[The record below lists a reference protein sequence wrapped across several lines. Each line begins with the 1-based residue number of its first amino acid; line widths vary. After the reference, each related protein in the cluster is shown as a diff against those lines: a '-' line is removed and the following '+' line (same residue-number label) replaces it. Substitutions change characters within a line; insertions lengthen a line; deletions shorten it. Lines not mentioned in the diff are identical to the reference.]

1 MDCDQLL
8 YLMFCWNFAVYLPDT
23 QDVIMLKADNI
34 VTYRQFLAAAG
45 LTWCLFGILIGRFF
59 QIQILEY
66 DWYSQKANSNRIRK
80 VTTTAPRGLI
90 LDRNGQILVD
100 NFPTYVLTAIPWEL
114 SDKGEKFEFIS
125 TVIGLDS
132 NTVSKSYK
140 KYYRGRFNPTRLA
153 KDLTFDQVS
162 RLEESRINLQGVYYE
177 NFPERYF
184 PSRIRGSHIFGIVKE
199 VDRDV
204 RNSLRNKEEYE
215 LGDMIGWSGIEKRYE
230 NYLKGERGIIFYE
243 VDAFGR
249 ELGYVKDL
257 EPTDPEPGLNIITTL
272 DLDIQYFIEGI
283 MKNRKGVIL
292 VGLGDS
298 GEILGAV
305 SAPDFDPELFTGLIL
320 ETTWNEIRNNPEK
333 PLLNRFLQG
342 MYPPGSIVK
351 SVTQAALLE
360 KTDFDP
366 NTLFHCDGSYQFG
379 DRLFGCWWQE
389 GHGELDLTGAMVNS
403 CDIYFYKAVQY
414 LELDQLAEM
423 FIEFGFGEATQ
434 IDIPGEVYGLVPDK
448 DYMNERHGRYNWSK
462 GALLN
467 ICIGQGEVLVTP
479 IQVLNYLNL
488 LATRGNA
495 YRPHLVM
502 IDEPPANEIPTLK
515 DETWDRI
522 ISDMRLVITDE
533 NGTGKNAEPDIPGML
548 VYGKTGTAENAHGES
563 HAWFIGWAEYADQ
576 KYSVVILLE
585 NAGSGGKV
593 AAPIAKMIFNEIYKS
608 DKLVYK

>member
-1 MDCDQLL
+1 
-8 YLMFCWNFAVYLPDT
+8 
-23 QDVIMLKADNI
+23 MLKADNI

-360 KTDFDP
+360 KADFDP
-366 NTLFHCDGSYQFG
+366 NTFFLCDGSYQFG

-389 GHGELDLTGAMVNS
+389 GHGELNLTGAMVNS

-448 DYMNERHGRYNWSK
+448 DYMNEKHGRYNWSK

-502 IDEPPANEIPTLK
+502 VDEPPVNEIPTLK

-522 ISDMRLVITDE
+522 ISDMRLIITDE

>member
-1 MDCDQLL
+1 
-8 YLMFCWNFAVYLPDT
+8 
-23 QDVIMLKADNI
+23 MLKADNI

-257 EPTDPEPGLNIITTL
+257 EPTDPEPGMNIITTL

-360 KTDFDP
+360 KADFDP

-389 GHGELDLTGAMVNS
+389 GHGELNLTGAMVNS

-448 DYMNERHGRYNWSK
+448 DYMNKKHGRYNWSK

-502 IDEPPANEIPTLK
+502 VDEPPVNEIPTLK

-522 ISDMRLVITDE
+522 ISDMRLIITDE

>member
-230 NYLKGERGIIFYE
+230 NYLKGERGITFYE

-360 KTDFDP
+360 KADFDP
-366 NTLFHCDGSYQFG
+366 NTFFLCDGSYQFG

-448 DYMNERHGRYNWSK
+448 DYMNKKHGRYNWSK

-502 IDEPPANEIPTLK
+502 VDEPPVNEIPTLK

-522 ISDMRLVITDE
+522 ISDMRLIITDE

>member
-1 MDCDQLL
+1 
-8 YLMFCWNFAVYLPDT
+8 
-23 QDVIMLKADNI
+23 MLKADNI

-360 KTDFDP
+360 KADFDP
-366 NTLFHCDGSYQFG
+366 NTFFLCDGSYQFG

-448 DYMNERHGRYNWSK
+448 DYMNEKHGRYNWSK

-502 IDEPPANEIPTLK
+502 VDEPPVNEIPTLK

-522 ISDMRLVITDE
+522 ISDMRLIITDE

>member
-257 EPTDPEPGLNIITTL
+257 EPTDPEPGMNIITTL

-360 KTDFDP
+360 KADFDP

-448 DYMNERHGRYNWSK
+448 DYMNKKHGRYNWSK

-502 IDEPPANEIPTLK
+502 VDEPPVNEIPTLK

-522 ISDMRLVITDE
+522 ISDMRLIITDE

>member
-257 EPTDPEPGLNIITTL
+257 EPTDPEPGMNIITTL

-360 KTDFDP
+360 KADFDP

>member
-1 MDCDQLL
+1 
-8 YLMFCWNFAVYLPDT
+8 
-23 QDVIMLKADNI
+23 MLKADNI

-204 RNSLRNKEEYE
+204 RNSLSNKEEYE

-230 NYLKGERGIIFYE
+230 NYLKGERGITFYE

-257 EPTDPEPGLNIITTL
+257 DPTDPEPGMNIITTL

-351 SVTQAALLE
+351 SVTQAALIE
-360 KTDFDP
+360 KTGFDP
-366 NTLFHCDGSYQFG
+366 NTFFHCGGSYQFG

-423 FIEFGFGEATQ
+423 FVEFGFGEATQ
-434 IDIPGEVYGLVPDK
+434 IDIPGEVDGLVPDK
-448 DYMNERHGRYNWSK
+448 DYMNKRHGRYNWSK

-502 IDEPPANEIPTLK
+502 VDELPVNEIPTLK

-522 ISDMRLVITDE
+522 ISDMRLIITDE

>member
-1 MDCDQLL
+1 
-8 YLMFCWNFAVYLPDT
+8 
-23 QDVIMLKADNI
+23 MLKADNI

-230 NYLKGERGIIFYE
+230 NYLKGKRGIIFYE

-257 EPTDPEPGLNIITTL
+257 EPTDPEPGMNIITTL

-360 KTDFDP
+360 KADFDP
-366 NTLFHCDGSYQFG
+366 NTSFHCGGSYQFG

-423 FIEFGFGEATQ
+423 FVEFGFGEATQ

-448 DYMNERHGRYNWSK
+448 DYMNEKHGRYNWSK

-502 IDEPPANEIPTLK
+502 VDELPVNEIPTLK
-515 DETWDRI
+515 GETWDRI
-522 ISDMRLVITDE
+522 ISDMRLIITDE

>member
-1 MDCDQLL
+1 
-8 YLMFCWNFAVYLPDT
+8 
-23 QDVIMLKADNI
+23 MLKADNI

-257 EPTDPEPGLNIITTL
+257 EPTDPEPGMNIITTL

-360 KTDFDP
+360 KADFDP
-366 NTLFHCDGSYQFG
+366 NTFFHCDGSYQFG

-448 DYMNERHGRYNWSK
+448 DYMNKKHGRYNWSK

-502 IDEPPANEIPTLK
+502 VDELPVNEIPTLK

-522 ISDMRLVITDE
+522 ISDMRLIITDE

>member
-1 MDCDQLL
+1 M
-8 YLMFCWNFAVYLPDT
+8 
-23 QDVIMLKADNI
+23 
-34 VTYRQFLAAAG
+34 
-45 LTWCLFGILIGRFF
+45 FGILIGRFF

-230 NYLKGERGIIFYE
+230 NYLKGERGITFYE

-249 ELGYVKDL
+249 ELGYVMDL
-257 EPTDPEPGLNIITTL
+257 EPTDPEPGMNIITTL
-272 DLDIQYFIEGI
+272 DLDIQDFIEGI

-351 SVTQAALLE
+351 SVTQAALIE
-360 KTDFDP
+360 KAGFDP
-366 NTLFHCDGSYQFG
+366 NTFFHCDGSYQFG

-423 FIEFGFGEATQ
+423 FVEFGFGEATQ
-434 IDIPGEVYGLVPDK
+434 IDIPGEVDGLVPDK
-448 DYMNERHGRYNWSK
+448 DYMNKRHGRYNWSK

-502 IDEPPANEIPTLK
+502 VDEPPVNEIPTLK

-522 ISDMRLVITDE
+522 ISDMRLIITDE

>member
-1 MDCDQLL
+1 
-8 YLMFCWNFAVYLPDT
+8 MFRWNFAVYLPDT
-23 QDVIMLKADNI
+23 QDAIMLKADNI

-59 QIQILEY
+59 QIQVLEY

-114 SDKGEKFEFIS
+114 SDKGKKFEFIS
-125 TVIGLDS
+125 AVIGLDS
-132 NTVSKSYK
+132 NTVSKNYK

-184 PSRIRGSHIFGIVKE
+184 PSRIHGSHIFGIVKE

-230 NYLKGERGIIFYE
+230 NYLKGERGITFYE

-257 EPTDPEPGLNIITTL
+257 EPTDPEPGMNIITTL

-351 SVTQAALLE
+351 MVTQAALLE
-360 KTDFDP
+360 KSGFDP
-366 NTLFHCDGSYQFG
+366 NTIFHCDGSYQFG
-379 DRLFGCWWQE
+379 DRIFGCWWQE
-389 GHGELDLTGAMVNS
+389 GHGELDLTGAMINS
-403 CDIYFYKAVQY
+403 CDIYFYKAVRS

-423 FIEFGFGEATQ
+423 FVEFGFGEATQ
-434 IDIPGEVYGLVPDK
+434 IDIPGEVYGLVPNK
-448 DYMNERHGRYNWSK
+448 DYMNKRHGRYNWSK

-479 IQVLNYLNL
+479 IQILNYLNL

-502 IDEPPANEIPTLK
+502 IDELPGNEIPALK
-515 DETWDRI
+515 DETWARI
-522 ISDMRLVITDE
+522 ISDMRLIITDE
-533 NGTGKNAEPDIPGML
+533 NGTGKNAEPDIPGMF

-563 HAWFIGWAEYADQ
+563 HAWFIGWADYADQ

-585 NAGSGGKV
+585 NSGSGGKI
-593 AAPIAKMIFNEIYKS
+593 AAPIAKTIFKEIYKS

>member
-1 MDCDQLL
+1 
-8 YLMFCWNFAVYLPDT
+8 
-23 QDVIMLKADNI
+23 MLKADNI

-114 SDKGEKFEFIS
+114 SDKGKKFEFIS

-230 NYLKGERGIIFYE
+230 NYLKGERGITFYE

-257 EPTDPEPGLNIITTL
+257 EPTDPEPGMNIITTL

-351 SVTQAALLE
+351 SVTQAALIE
-360 KTDFDP
+360 KAGFDP
-366 NTLFHCDGSYQFG
+366 NTFFHCDGSYQFG

-423 FIEFGFGEATQ
+423 FVEFGFGEATQ
-434 IDIPGEVYGLVPDK
+434 IDIPGEVDGLVPDK
-448 DYMNERHGRYNWSK
+448 DYMNKRHGRYNWSK

-502 IDEPPANEIPTLK
+502 VDEPPVNEIPTLK

-522 ISDMRLVITDE
+522 ISDMRLIITDE

>member
-1 MDCDQLL
+1 
-8 YLMFCWNFAVYLPDT
+8 
-23 QDVIMLKADNI
+23 MLKADNI

-360 KTDFDP
+360 KADFDP

-502 IDEPPANEIPTLK
+502 VDEPPVNEIPTLK

>member
-90 LDRNGQILVD
+90 LDRSGQILVD

-114 SDKGEKFEFIS
+114 SDKGKKFEFIS

-257 EPTDPEPGLNIITTL
+257 EPTDPEPGMNIITTL

-351 SVTQAALLE
+351 SVTQAALIE
-360 KTDFDP
+360 KADFDP

-389 GHGELDLTGAMVNS
+389 GHGELNLTGAMVNS

-448 DYMNERHGRYNWSK
+448 DYMNKKHGRYNWSK

>member
-1 MDCDQLL
+1 
-8 YLMFCWNFAVYLPDT
+8 
-23 QDVIMLKADNI
+23 MLKADNI

-230 NYLKGERGIIFYE
+230 NYLKGERGITFYE

-249 ELGYVKDL
+249 ELGYVMDL
-257 EPTDPEPGLNIITTL
+257 EPTDPEPGMNIITTL
-272 DLDIQYFIEGI
+272 DLDIQDFIEGI

-351 SVTQAALLE
+351 SVTQAALIE
-360 KTDFDP
+360 KAGFDP
-366 NTLFHCDGSYQFG
+366 NTFFHCDGSYQFG

-423 FIEFGFGEATQ
+423 FVEFGFGEATQ
-434 IDIPGEVYGLVPDK
+434 IDIPGEVDGLVPDK
-448 DYMNERHGRYNWSK
+448 DYMNKRHGRYNWSK

-502 IDEPPANEIPTLK
+502 VDELPVNEIPTLK
-515 DETWDRI
+515 GETWDRI
-522 ISDMRLVITDE
+522 ISDMRLIITDE
-533 NGTGKNAEPDIPGML
+533 NGTGKNAEPDIPSML

>member
-1 MDCDQLL
+1 
-8 YLMFCWNFAVYLPDT
+8 
-23 QDVIMLKADNI
+23 MLKADNI

-230 NYLKGERGIIFYE
+230 NYLKGERGITFYE

-249 ELGYVKDL
+249 ELGYVMDL
-257 EPTDPEPGLNIITTL
+257 EPTDPEPGMNIITTL

-305 SAPDFDPELFTGLIL
+305 SAPDFEPELFTGLIL

-351 SVTQAALLE
+351 SVTQAALIE
-360 KTDFDP
+360 KAGFDP
-366 NTLFHCDGSYQFG
+366 NTFFHCDGSYQFG

-423 FIEFGFGEATQ
+423 FVEFGFGEATQ
-434 IDIPGEVYGLVPDK
+434 IDIPGEVDGLVPDK
-448 DYMNERHGRYNWSK
+448 DYMNKRHGRYNWSK

-502 IDEPPANEIPTLK
+502 VDEPPVNEIPTLK

-522 ISDMRLVITDE
+522 ISDMRLIITDE

>member
-1 MDCDQLL
+1 
-8 YLMFCWNFAVYLPDT
+8 
-23 QDVIMLKADNI
+23 MLKADNI

-230 NYLKGERGIIFYE
+230 NYLKGERGITFYE

-257 EPTDPEPGLNIITTL
+257 EPTDPEPGMNIITTL
-272 DLDIQYFIEGI
+272 DLDIQDFIEGI

-351 SVTQAALLE
+351 SVTQAALIE
-360 KTDFDP
+360 KAGFDP
-366 NTLFHCDGSYQFG
+366 NTFFHCDGSYQFG

-423 FIEFGFGEATQ
+423 FVEFGFGEATQ
-434 IDIPGEVYGLVPDK
+434 IDIPGEVYGLVPNK
-448 DYMNERHGRYNWSK
+448 DYMNKRHGRYNWSK

-479 IQVLNYLNL
+479 IQILNYLNL

-502 IDEPPANEIPTLK
+502 VDELPGNEIPALK

-522 ISDMRLVITDE
+522 ISDMRLIITDE

>member
-1 MDCDQLL
+1 
-8 YLMFCWNFAVYLPDT
+8 
-23 QDVIMLKADNI
+23 MLKADNI

-230 NYLKGERGIIFYE
+230 NYLKGERGITFYE

-257 EPTDPEPGLNIITTL
+257 EPTDPEPGMNIITTL

-360 KTDFDP
+360 KVDFAP
-366 NTLFHCDGSYQFG
+366 NTFFHCGGSYQFG

-423 FIEFGFGEATQ
+423 FIEFGFGKATQ
-434 IDIPGEVYGLVPDK
+434 IDIPGEGYGLVPDK
-448 DYMNERHGRYNWSK
+448 DYMNKRHGRYNWSK

-502 IDEPPANEIPTLK
+502 VDEPPVNEIPTLK

-522 ISDMRLVITDE
+522 ISDMRLIITDE
-533 NGTGKNAEPDIPGML
+533 KGTGKNAEPDIPSML

>member
-114 SDKGEKFEFIS
+114 SDKGKKFEFIS

-230 NYLKGERGIIFYE
+230 NYLKGERGITFYE

-360 KTDFDP
+360 KADFDP

-502 IDEPPANEIPTLK
+502 VDEPPVNEIPTLK

-522 ISDMRLVITDE
+522 ISDMRLIITDE

>member
-1 MDCDQLL
+1 
-8 YLMFCWNFAVYLPDT
+8 
-23 QDVIMLKADNI
+23 MLKADNI

-114 SDKGEKFEFIS
+114 SDKGKKFEFIS

-257 EPTDPEPGLNIITTL
+257 EPTDPEPGMNIITTL

-351 SVTQAALLE
+351 SVTQAALIE
-360 KTDFDP
+360 KADFDP

-389 GHGELDLTGAMVNS
+389 GHGELNLTGAMVNS

-448 DYMNERHGRYNWSK
+448 DYMNEKHGRYNWSK

-502 IDEPPANEIPTLK
+502 IDEPPVNEIPTLK

>member
-114 SDKGEKFEFIS
+114 SDKGKKFEFIS

-366 NTLFHCDGSYQFG
+366 NTFFLCDGSYQFG

-389 GHGELDLTGAMVNS
+389 GHGELNLTGAMVNS

-448 DYMNERHGRYNWSK
+448 DYMNKKHGRYNWSK

>member
-1 MDCDQLL
+1 
-8 YLMFCWNFAVYLPDT
+8 
-23 QDVIMLKADNI
+23 MLKADNI
-34 VTYRQFLAAAG
+34 VTYRQFLVAACFTG
-45 LTWCLFGILIGRFF
+45 CLFGILIIRFF
-59 QIQILEY
+59 QIQVLEY

-100 NFPTYVLTAIPWEL
+100 NFSTYVLTAIPWEL

-125 TVIGLDS
+125 KVIGLNS
-132 NTVSKSYK
+132 NTVSNNYK
-140 KYYRGRFNPTRLA
+140 KYYRGKFNPTRLA

-162 RLEESRINLQGVYYE
+162 KLEESRIILQGVYYE

-199 VDRDV
+199 VDRTV
-204 RNSLRNKEEYE
+204 RNSMKNKEDYE
-215 LGDMIGWSGIEKRYE
+215 LGDMIGWSGIEKHYE
-230 NYLKGERGIIFYE
+230 NYLRGKRGITFYE

-249 ELGYVKDL
+249 ELGYVKEL
-257 EPTDPEPGLNIITTL
+257 EPTKPEPGMNIITTL
-272 DLDIQYFIEGI
+272 DLDIQYLIEDI
-283 MKNRKGVIL
+283 MNDRKGVIL
-292 VGLGDS
+292 VSLADR

-320 ETTWNEIRNNPEK
+320 ETTWNEIRDHPEK

-342 MYPPGSIVK
+342 VYPPGSIVK
-351 SVTQAALLE
+351 MITQAALIE
-360 KTDFDP
+360 KGDFDP
-366 NTLFHCDGSYQFG
+366 RITIECNGAYQFG
-379 DRLFGCWWQE
+379 DRLFGCWWEE

-403 CDIYFYKAVQY
+403 CDIYFYKAIQS

-423 FIEFGFGEATQ
+423 FIEFGFGIETQ
-434 IDIPGEVYGLVPDK
+434 IDIPGEVNGLVPDK
-448 DYMNERHGRYNWSK
+448 NYMNKRHGRYNWSK

-488 LATRGNA
+488 LATKGFS

-502 IDEPPANEIPTLK
+502 VDEPSKNNIPDLSN
-515 DETWDRI
+515 ETWDRI

-533 NGTGKNAEPDIPGML
+533 NGTGKKAQPDIVGMS

-563 HAWFIGWAEYADQ
+563 HAWFIGWAEYAGK
-576 KYSVVILLE
+576 KYSLVILLE

-593 AAPIAKMIFNEIYKS
+593 AAPIAKTIFKQIHKS
-608 DKLVYK
+608 ENLVYK

>member
-114 SDKGEKFEFIS
+114 SDKGKKFEFIS

-351 SVTQAALLE
+351 SVTQAALIE
-360 KTDFDP
+360 KADFDP

-389 GHGELDLTGAMVNS
+389 GHGELNLTGAMVNS

-448 DYMNERHGRYNWSK
+448 DYMNKKHGRYNWSK

-502 IDEPPANEIPTLK
+502 VDEPPVNEIPTLK

-522 ISDMRLVITDE
+522 ISDMRLIITDE

>member
-1 MDCDQLL
+1 
-8 YLMFCWNFAVYLPDT
+8 
-23 QDVIMLKADNI
+23 MLKADNI

-114 SDKGEKFEFIS
+114 SDKGKKFEFIS

-257 EPTDPEPGLNIITTL
+257 EPTDPEPGMNIITTL

-360 KTDFDP
+360 KADFDP
-366 NTLFHCDGSYQFG
+366 NTFFHCDGSYQFG

-423 FIEFGFGEATQ
+423 FIEFGFGEETQ

-448 DYMNERHGRYNWSK
+448 DYMNEKHGRYNWSK

-502 IDEPPANEIPTLK
+502 IDEPPVNEIPTLK

>member
-1 MDCDQLL
+1 
-8 YLMFCWNFAVYLPDT
+8 
-23 QDVIMLKADNI
+23 MLKADNI

-59 QIQILEY
+59 QIQVLEY

-114 SDKGEKFEFIS
+114 SDKGKKFEFIS
-125 TVIGLDS
+125 AVIGLDS
-132 NTVSKSYK
+132 NTVSKNYK

-184 PSRIRGSHIFGIVKE
+184 PSRIHGSHIFGIVKE

-230 NYLKGERGIIFYE
+230 NYLKGERGITFYE

-257 EPTDPEPGLNIITTL
+257 EPTDPEPGMNIITTL

-351 SVTQAALLE
+351 MVTQAALLE
-360 KTDFDP
+360 KAGFDP
-366 NTLFHCDGSYQFG
+366 NTIFHCDGSYQFG
-379 DRLFGCWWQE
+379 DRIFGCWWQE
-389 GHGELDLTGAMVNS
+389 GHGELDLTGAMINS
-403 CDIYFYKAVQY
+403 CDIYFYKAVRS

-423 FIEFGFGEATQ
+423 FVEFGFGEATQ
-434 IDIPGEVYGLVPDK
+434 IDIPGEVYGLVPNK
-448 DYMNERHGRYNWSK
+448 DYMNKRHGRYNWSK

-479 IQVLNYLNL
+479 IQILNYLNL

-502 IDEPPANEIPTLK
+502 VDEPPGNEIPAIK

-522 ISDMRLVITDE
+522 ISDMRLIITDE
-533 NGTGKNAEPDIPGML
+533 NGTGKNAEPDIPGMF

-585 NAGSGGKV
+585 NSGSGGKI
-593 AAPIAKMIFNEIYKS
+593 AAPIAKTIFKEIYKS